1 MSQIKSYGT
10 GRRKSSIARVWLV
23 PGKGSIKINKRT
35 LDNYFGRESL
45 STVVEKPLELV
56 NKKNELDVFAKVE
69 GGGIT
74 GQAGALQH
82 GIARA
87 LLQYDPTLR
96 TILKKEGLLTRDAR
110 MKERK
115 KYGQKGAR
123 ARFQFSKR

>member
-35 LDNYFGRESL
+35 LDNYFGRKSL
-45 STVVEKPLELV
+45 STVVEKTLELV
-56 NKKNELDVFAKVE
+56 NKNNELDVFAKVE

-74 GQAGALQH
+74 GQAGAIQH

-87 LLQYDPTLR
+87 LLQYDPALR
-96 TILKKEGLLTRDAR
+96 LILKKEGLLTRDAR

>member
-1 MSQIKSYGT
+1 LSQTKSYGT

-96 TILKKEGLLTRDAR
+96 STLKKEGLLTRDAR

>member
-1 MSQIKSYGT
+1 LSQTKSYGT

-35 LDNYFGRESL
+35 LDNYFGRDSL

-87 LLQYDPTLR
+87 LLQYDSTFR
-96 TILKKEGLLTRDAR
+96 SILKKEGLLTRDAR

>member
-1 MSQIKSYGT
+1 LSQTKSYGT

-56 NKKNELDVFAKVE
+56 NKKYELDVFAKVE

-96 TILKKEGLLTRDAR
+96 SILKKEGLLTRDAR